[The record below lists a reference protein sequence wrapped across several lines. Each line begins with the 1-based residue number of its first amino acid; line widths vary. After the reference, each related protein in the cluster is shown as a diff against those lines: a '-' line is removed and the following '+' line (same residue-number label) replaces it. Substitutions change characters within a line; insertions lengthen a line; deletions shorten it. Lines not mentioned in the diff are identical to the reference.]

1 METGEIYPGHGC
13 QGGEPGN
20 EVERVEYDV
29 RGSGPDGQS
38 TSWATLSIRYSQ
50 SIRFAHGLGPAH
62 GASFPGTKFSVG
74 IGHCRRV
81 STTSAFPKPPGGCRR
96 KCP

>member
-20 EVERVEYDV
+20 EVERGEYDV

-62 GASFPGTKFSVG
+62 GASFLDKASSAGSGCCRLTLTKA
-74 IGHCRRV
+74 
-81 STTSAFPKPPGGCRR
+81 AFPKPPGGCRR